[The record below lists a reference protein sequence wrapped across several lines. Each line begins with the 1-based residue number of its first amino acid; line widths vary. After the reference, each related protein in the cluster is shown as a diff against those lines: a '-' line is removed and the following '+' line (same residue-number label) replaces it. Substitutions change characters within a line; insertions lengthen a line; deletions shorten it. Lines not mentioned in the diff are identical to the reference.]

1 MKPRHF
7 QLIIIVAVV
16 FFALFIF
23 GISLSCSPS
32 YAQGSRNR
40 EEGGPMRRRTGQED
54 PREKYRQLLQEA
66 KSKGYDVSEAQALG
80 ERAKRAIEQRNRP
93 EAQRLLG
100 EAIAKLEL
108 LKSRDSKPQE
118 DNKASEKFSA
128 KEMKIPINIGA
139 DKVRV
144 IDTFPLDVV
153 NVSDNTLK
161 NFRASEQSSKEGKV
175 VLNINF
181 PVLVEEYPY
190 SDFSLKNNKAFG
202 ATESG
207 LVKMRREVQRRG
219 PPRASSV
226 SDQDSDLQRIF
237 KIMSQAGL
245 GLARDFQS
253 YDTRRVEIEARKG
266 EYDYSRSDFAVDA
279 CRAGGFDFLGRLGLH
294 YGKMGQEGP
303 PSDEAA
309 YVAYIRNTVSRYADK
324 VKVWQVLKEP
334 SPQKRGRMGNDA
346 GLSPK
351 DVVRVLELSYN
362 TIKSVNPNATV
373 YFPGL
378 GAPMKRGGKYTDE
391 SYLSE
396 IISLGGGKYFD
407 AIGFDAYVFHIEEQV
422 QTYTKILK
430 RYGCDKPLWV
440 AQTGVPA
447 GKIEQPIPFKGGGS
461 DRTQIEFMVKAYAT
475 AFALGVEKVFWGEFL
490 DKSKSEEKGRS
501 TYSDTWNQTGL
512 FYTGTW
518 EKKPGY
524 FTHRLLATALDN
536 FTGATQLTPNTVKFT
551 FSNRSPIYLVWP
563 TTVPLRFE

>member
-1 MKPRHF
+1 MNARNL
-7 QLIIIVAVV
+7 QLTMVVAVV
-16 FFALFIF
+16 LLALSVLSM
-23 GISLSCSPS
+23 SLSCSPS
-32 YAQGSRNR
+32 YGQGPRSR
-40 EEGGPMRRRTGQED
+40 EEQGPMRRRTGQED
-54 PREKYRQLLQEA
+54 PRETYRQLLQEA

-128 KEMKIPINIGA
+128 KEMIFSISVGA

-153 NVSDNTLK
+153 NVSDNTLE
-161 NFRASEQSSKEGKV
+161 NFRVSEQSSKEGKV

-181 PVLVEEYPY
+181 PVIVEEYPY

-207 LVKMRREVQRRG
+207 LMKMRRQVQRRG

-279 CRAGGFDFLGRLGLH
+279 CRAAGFDFVGRLGLH
-294 YGKMGQEGP
+294 YGKMGQEGL

-309 YVAYIRNTVSRYADK
+309 YVAYIRKTVSRYADK
-324 VKVWQVLKEP
+324 VKVWQVIKEP
-334 SPQKRGRMGNDA
+334 SPKKRGRMGNDA

-362 TIKSVNPNATV
+362 TIKSVDPNATV

-378 GAPMKRGGKYTDE
+378 GAPIKRDKYTDE

-407 AIGFDAYVFHIEEQV
+407 AIGFDAYVFDIEQQV

-430 RYGCDKPLWV
+430 RYGYDKPLWV

-461 DRTQIEFMVKAYAT
+461 DRTQVEFMVKDYAT
-475 AFALGVEKVFWGEFL
+475 AFALGVEKVFCGEFL

-501 TYSDTWNQTGL
+501 ASSDAWNQTGL

-524 FTHRLLATALDN
+524 FTHRLLATGLDN
-536 FTGATQLTPNTVKFT
+536 FTGATQLTPNIVKFT

-563 TTVPLRFE
+563 K